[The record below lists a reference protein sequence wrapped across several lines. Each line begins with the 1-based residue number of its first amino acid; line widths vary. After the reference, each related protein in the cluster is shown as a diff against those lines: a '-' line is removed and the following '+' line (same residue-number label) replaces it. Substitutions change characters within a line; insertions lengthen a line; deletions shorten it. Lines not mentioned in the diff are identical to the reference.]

1 MSFNESMF
9 ETASVRE
16 KSNTRRFNHL
26 KPNTTPKSSN
36 KKVAT
41 PKMYRDGY
49 EVERYVPDRT
59 NKIVRHVAEVQ
70 VEKKKKKHMEGSSV
84 HRLKYPGK
92 TFPLERIVL
101 VRADTREVHRT
112 ETLNRLGLKISESIY
127 FQVEK
132 LRIC

>member
-59 NKIVRHVAEVQ
+59 YKIVRHVANHTEVQ
-70 VEKKKKKHMEGSSV
+70 VEKKKKNIWKDPVITG
-84 HRLKYPGK
+84 
-92 TFPLERIVL
+92 
-101 VRADTREVHRT
+101 
-112 ETLNRLGLKISESIY
+112 
-127 FQVEK
+127 
-132 LRIC
+132 